1 MESQPPRP
9 SGRKRHGQKL
19 MAENPYKP
27 PATAEPEVEPATPI
41 VGRTF
46 IGKLATPT
54 FTLICLDYAWIA
66 YEQLREQKYARVLQA
81 FSLIAMFAYIAW
93 LCRVAYHRKPRP

>member
-1 MESQPPRP
+1 NQSRP
-9 SGRKRHGQKL
+9 SQSRDRKRYVQKL

-27 PATAEPEVEPATPI
+27 PATAEPEVEPAPPI

-66 YEQLREQKYARVLQA
+66 YNQLREQKYARVL
-81 FSLIAMFAYIAW
+81 
-93 LCRVAYHRKPRP
+93 